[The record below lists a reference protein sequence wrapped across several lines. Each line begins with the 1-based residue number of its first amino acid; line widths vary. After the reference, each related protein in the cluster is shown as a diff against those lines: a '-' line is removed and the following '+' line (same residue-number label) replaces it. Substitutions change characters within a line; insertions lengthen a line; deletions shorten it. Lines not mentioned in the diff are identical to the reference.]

1 MTRIQKPNI
10 SRPATSQSGL
20 QPRQNYLP
28 RSQDNKTVVS
38 SEINELTDLDMC
50 ISSRMQDLESINAIT
65 NPTVNIQVEGGMK
78 LNMKGLE
85 NEKPT

>member
-1 MTRIQKPNI
+1 
-10 SRPATSQSGL
+10 
-20 QPRQNYLP
+20 
-28 RSQDNKTVVS
+28 
-38 SEINELTDLDMC
+38 MC

-85 NEKPT
+85 NEQPT